1 MKAFCFRFLRHWLCL
16 LFLPLFCLAL
26 SITVAAEEDA
36 ASVGSSL
43 DELYEEQLEA
53 SGADEL
59 WNSLPNQT
67 KTLLDT
73 LGITQFNADSFSSL
87 TPEGITDSLLTLLT
101 EQAALPL
108 RTAGIL
114 LGVVLL
120 YALMD
125 GMRET
130 VKEEALS
137 KVFGVICA
145 LTACTAL
152 LLPLSGC
159 IGRVRDAAESTSVFM
174 FSFVPVYSGVML
186 TSGQPM
192 GAASYQTV
200 VLFAAELISLAA
212 THLIVPLMTV
222 SLALGLTGSFS
233 TGMKLDAAGGLINK
247 TCSWLLGLTTTLFV
261 GLLSLQGLVGAAA
274 DSVTGRAIRF
284 SLNSFVPVVGGALSE
299 AFGSVQ
305 GCLRLLKSTLGG
317 FGILATALIV
327 LPPLLECALWSLS
340 LSLCTMMADMFSLSS
355 LSSLFKAAQGVLKTL
370 MGVLAACSLFMII
383 ATTIVTMAGGGASA

>member
-1 MKAFCFRFLRHWLCL
+1 MQAPGFRFLR
-16 LFLPLFCLAL
+16 LFLLLLLFCLAL
-26 SITVAAEEDA
+26 ALPAAAEGDA
-36 ASVGSSL
+36 SGGSAL

-59 WNSLPNQT
+59 WDSLPNQT
-67 KTLLDT
+67 RTLLDT

-87 TPEGITDSLLTLLT
+87 TPEGVSDSLLTLLT

-108 RTAGIL
+108 RTTGIL

-120 YALMD
+120 YALME

-130 VKEEALS
+130 IKEEALS

-186 TSGQPM
+186 ASGQPM

-212 THLIVPLMTV
+212 TNLIVPLMTV

-233 TGMKLDAAGGLINK
+233 TGMKLDAAGGMINK
-247 TCSWLLGLTTTLFV
+247 ACSWLLGLTTTLFV

-274 DSVTGRAIRF
+274 DSMTGRAIRF

-299 AFGSVQ
+299 AFSSVQ
-305 GCLRLLKSTLGG
+305 GCLSLLKSTLGG

-340 LSLCTMMADMFSLSS
+340 LSLCTMMAEMFSLSS
-355 LSSLFKAAQGVLKTL
+355 LSALFKAAQGVLKTL

-383 ATTIVTMAGGGASA
+383 ATTIVTMAGGGAAA